1 MSAKGT
7 QPQQR
12 SVDLLAWRRT
22 AARLPLTL
30 RPSVNEQLDEWE
42 MLFPFEQNRLRNFLG
57 GVDSFS
63 TADLNALTAQLRD
76 LEAKMGVAR
85 WDFSENSNTLENS
98 ELLARS
104 AYYAEWRRAVERL
117 FAAIEARASSTAV
130 AEPEHGRV
138 IVAVLPASLLVDEQT
153 AWNLWKAQGREVA
166 IQGDARQI
174 FDLLLTG
181 SPGIGELLAERH
193 SNDPADA
200 WLIDAA
206 AKPGNAIAPAGFLAA
221 SCLNFSLLNP
231 LRERFLAEL
240 NTIPRDTDTASQ
252 TMLEMRQKD
261 WSRWW
266 PTELAGQDRLR
277 NFVVDLYLSGNGAL
291 IFSDAFVEWAA
302 SEVLRRARPHVLVA
316 RFGVRSRPKPFTSI
330 AIFEDQ
336 TKVSTIPD
344 TDDPV
349 NSAVD
354 AAILAPYIWLSAL
367 RYAEYERALC
377 LCISEHLNSAW
388 VVAPSGSD
396 LERTSGPLSPA
407 KLHGAILHWLMT

>member
-1 MSAKGT
+1 MSADGT
-7 QPQQR
+7 QPEQR
-12 SVDLLAWRRT
+12 TADLVAWRRT
-22 AARLPLTL
+22 AARLPFTV

-42 MLFPFEQNRLRNFLG
+42 MLFPFEQNRLKNFLR

-63 TADLNALTAQLRD
+63 PDDLNALTAQLRD
-76 LEAKMGVAR
+76 VEAKMGVAR

-104 AYYAEWRRAVERL
+104 AYYAEWRRAVERM
-117 FAAIEARASSTAV
+117 FAAIEARASSTAQ

-138 IVAVLPASLLVDEQT
+138 IVSVLPASLPVDEQT
-153 AWNLWKAQGREVA
+153 AWNRWKAQGREVA

-174 FDLLLTG
+174 FDLLLKG
-181 SPGIGELLAERH
+181 SPGIGELLAERYN
-193 SNDPADA
+193 NDPADT
-200 WLIDAA
+200 WLIDAV
-206 AKPGNAIAPAGFLAA
+206 AKPENTIAPARLPAV
-221 SCLNFSLLNP
+221 SCLNYSLLNTF
-231 LRERFLAEL
+231 RERFLSEL
-240 NTIPRDTDTASQ
+240 NTIPRDTYTASE
-252 TMLEMRQKD
+252 TMIEMRQKD
-261 WSRWW
+261 WSKWW

-277 NFVVDLYLSGNGAL
+277 NFVVELYLSGNGAL

-316 RFGVRSRPKPFTSI
+316 RFGVRSKPKPFTSI

-354 AAILAPYIWLSAL
+354 AAILAPYIWLSAR
-367 RYAEYERALC
+367 RYPEYERALC

-396 LERTSGPLSPA
+396 LDRAHGPLSPDEI
-407 KLHGAILHWLMT
+407 HSAILNWLM